1 MKNMLTYQVEN
12 PQLEQRI
19 LKKARSIG
27 QTVQQFIT
35 DSLLERLEKSNEN
48 DFDIP
53 RMDIREHSYV
63 YKPSISEEEQKEMVQ
78 YPDIKPFSDIKDTE
92 QFARELRTKAWK
104 K

>member
-1 MKNMLTYQVEN
+1 MLTYQVEN

-27 QTVQQFIT
+27 QTAQQFIT

-63 YKPSISEEEQKEMVQ
+63 YTPSISEEEQKEMVQ

>member
-1 MKNMLTYQVEN
+1 MLTYQVEN

-48 DFDIP
+48 DFQIP
-53 RMDIREHSYV
+53 KMDIREHSYI
-63 YKPSISEEEQKEMVQ
+63 YTPLISEEEQKEIDKI
-78 YPDIKPFSDIKDTE
+78 PGNKPFSDIDNTE
-92 QFARELRTKAWK
+92 EFARELRTKAWQK
-104 K
+104 

>member
-1 MKNMLTYQVEN
+1 MLTYQVEN

-19 LKKARSIG
+19 MKKARSIG

-35 DSLLERLEKSNEN
+35 DSLLERLEKSSEN

-63 YKPSISEEEQKEMVQ
+63 YTPLISEEEQEEMAQ
-78 YPDIKPFSDIKDTE
+78 SLDIKPFIDIE
-92 QFARELRTKAWK
+92 NVEEFARELRNKAWK

>member
-1 MKNMLTYQVEN
+1 MLTYQVEN

-35 DSLLERLEKSNEN
+35 DSLLERLEKSSEN

-63 YKPSISEEEQKEMVQ
+63 YTPIISEEEQKEMEQ
-78 YPDIKPFSDIKDTE
+78 SPDIKPFSDIKDTE
-92 QFARELRTKAWK
+92 EFARELRTKAWK